1 MATENET
8 RWLIYKLDITPAQ
21 KLTLLGLWKW
31 VNWET
36 SRGSC
41 SARMIQRDMNLSL
54 STVRKAL
61 KQLEALKL
69 IKRHPGEVKP
79 IYELLIVNIESNSE
93 QDPKGVSFYD
103 RGGVS
108 FFGTHTIKNTIN
120 NTIKNNDSGV
130 MPEKTDEEIR
140 AENTKARAESELR
153 QFKSRERFKNGRKK

>member
-31 VNWET
+31 INWET
-36 SRGSC
+36 SRGAC

-61 KQLEALKL
+61 KDLEALKL

-93 QDPKGVSFYD
+93 QE
-103 RGGVS
+103 
-108 FFGTHTIKNTIN
+108 
-120 NTIKNNDSGV
+120 
-130 MPEKTDEEIR
+130 PE
-140 AENTKARAESELR
+140 
-153 QFKSRERFKNGRKK
+153 G

>member
-93 QDPKGVSFYD
+93 QDPKGVSFY
-103 RGGVS
+103 
-108 FFGTHTIKNTIN
+108 GTNTIKNTIN